1 MRFEALDR
9 LPTDLE
15 VTGSPD
21 LWELYHQSSKLRH
34 ETARREAAQFAVSE
48 RELFVSSR
56 GFKQYRNA
64 AAVALPPPSTSSRRM
79 EDVFVQRRSS
89 RELADPLALGELG
102 TVLQLGLGP
111 SAVVSDAEHGV
122 DQMLRTW
129 ASAGGLYPLDAYVLA
144 ARVDDLPPAA
154 YHYNVP
160 RAALERLTPAGD
172 MTDHLAECFFWQ
184 DFAVQCSAAVILV
197 AAFDRTVA
205 KYGARGYR
213 LVLLDAGHAAQN
225 VLLCAAQHDL
235 AAVAMAGFSDAAL
248 ESLLQLDGSGES
260 VVHTVLLGGPAR

>member
-9 LPTDLE
+9 LPADLT

-21 LWELYHQSSKLRH
+21 LWQLYHQSSKLRP
-34 ETARREAAQFAVSE
+34 ETARREAAAFAVSD

-56 GFKQYRNA
+56 GFKQFRNA
-64 AAVALPPPSTSSRRM
+64 AATPLAPPASSTRPL
-79 EDVFVQRRSS
+79 EDVLLHRRSA
-89 RELADPLALGELG
+89 RRLEQPLRVDELG
-102 TVLQLGLGP
+102 TVLQLALGP
-111 SAVVSDAEHGV
+111 SAITTNAEHGV

-129 ASAGGLYPLDAYVLA
+129 PSAGGLYPLDAYILA
-144 ARVDDLPPAA
+144 SRVDGLDPAV

-160 RAALERLTPAGD
+160 RGELERLTAVGEMAG
-172 MTDHLAECFFWQ
+172 HLAECFFWQ
-184 DFAVQCSAAVILV
+184 DFATDCAAAVILV

-225 VLLCAAQHDL
+225 LLLCAAQQDL
-235 AAVAMAGFSDAAL
+235 PAVAMAGFSDAAL
-248 ESLLQLDGSGES
+248 ESLLDLDGAGES
-260 VVHTVLLGGPAR
+260 VVHTVLLGGPDR